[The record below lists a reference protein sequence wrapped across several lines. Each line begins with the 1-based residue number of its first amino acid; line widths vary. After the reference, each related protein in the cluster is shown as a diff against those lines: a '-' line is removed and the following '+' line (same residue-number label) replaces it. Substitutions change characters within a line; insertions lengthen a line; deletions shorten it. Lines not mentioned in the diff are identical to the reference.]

1 MIKEFEIM
9 KALRYLLVAIAMVFV
24 SLSASAQFTKVNH
37 LKGCTTFGQ
46 EERQFQFNSTSAM
59 LTQDK
64 NLGLAEGGTFTTGIS
79 TGAPLTI
86 TRPRRVGENDG
97 FEDEPEGPELP
108 GEPNPIGDGVLA
120 LLFLAGGYV
129 VYRRRKLQ
137 NVTD

>member
-1 MIKEFEIM
+1 M

-24 SLSASAQFTKVNH
+24 SLSAEAQFTKVNH

-64 NLGLAEGGTFTTGIS
+64 NLGLAEGGAFTTGIS

-86 TRPRRVGENDG
+86 TRPRRAASDEDG
-97 FEDEPEGPELP
+97 GDTPPADPEGPMQE
-108 GEPNPIGDGVLA
+108 PIGDGVLA
-120 LLFLAGGYV
+120 LLLLSGGYV

>member
-1 MIKEFEIM
+1 M
-9 KALRYLLVAIAMVFV
+9 KALRYLLIAVVILM
-24 SLSASAQFTKVNH
+24 ASVGAQAQFTQVNS
-37 LKGCTTFGQ
+37 LKGSSTFGQ

-64 NLGLAEGGTFTTGIS
+64 NLGLAEGGAFTTGIS

-86 TRPRRVGENDG
+86 TRPRRVGENEG
-97 FEDEPEGPELP
+97 FEPDEDEEPDLP
-108 GEPNPIGDGVLA
+108 GEPYPIGDGVWA

>member
-1 MIKEFEIM
+1 MIAIVVM
-9 KALRYLLVAIAMVFV
+9 LTALPAGAQYSRVNSVA
-24 SLSASAQFTKVNH
+24 
-37 LKGCTTFGQ
+37 GCTTFGQ
-46 EERQFQFNSTSAM
+46 EERLFQFTSTSSM
-59 LTQDK
+59 LNQDK
-64 NLGLAEGGTFTTGIS
+64 NLGLAEGGAFTTGIS